1 MTFTNKQKLEGVQS
15 NPSASVMGV
24 SQVEMKRT
32 PEGEHNQYEQTAPLK
47 VTTKLNIKVNI
58 TELLVYNSY
67 FPYDL
72 KGKCVKQH
80 LYCSYLC

>member
-1 MTFTNKQKLEGVQS
+1 MKEFRANLQEVLT
-15 NPSASVMGV
+15 GV
-24 SQVEMKRT
+24 SQVEVKELQMD
-32 PEGEHNQYEQTAPLK
+32 GEHKQYEQTAPLK
-47 VTTKLNIKVNI
+47 VTTKLNVKVNI
-58 TELLVYNSY
+58 IELLVYIY